1 MLYYCSDPHLLDDN
15 IIKTANRP
23 FSCMEEFLEIFRENW
38 NKEVRPIDT
47 TLIAGDVAS
56 CWLNVHPEKM
66 QFFAEY
72 MESLNGKKQLA
83 IGNHD
88 RRNLAKSSFRRCFS
102 RIQDRYEIS
111 DHGQAVFV
119 DHYPSEDWNGMHT
132 GTIHLH
138 GHTHGKDVLSHLQ
151 NRYDISVDAIHFKP
165 VSLEEC
171 IAMGHSW
178 N

>member
-88 RRNLAKSSFRRCFS
+88 RR
-102 RIQDRYEIS
+102 
-111 DHGQAVFV
+111 
-119 DHYPSEDWNGMHT
+119 
-132 GTIHLH
+132 
-138 GHTHGKDVLSHLQ
+138 KDVYKRQHM
-151 NRYDISVDAIHFKP
+151 V
-165 VSLEEC
+165 
-171 IAMGHSW
+171 
-178 N
+178 